1 MSIRLGFIG
10 AGAMA
15 RAHLGA
21 LSADPRAELVALSS
35 RTRAN
40 AEGLCQSFGLE
51 FEEDWRELLKM
62 DLDAI
67 YVLTPDG
74 THRDYAVA
82 ALESG
87 HHLFLEKSLEYDLSK
102 AREIVSAGEAA
113 AARGVRALMG
123 YPLRFDPHFQLM
135 KKLLVE
141 DTSGEVV
148 YGSAIRTHF
157 LTSDMQMYDKY
168 RDEDYNPPSWYFAA
182 ENFGPIYSHG
192 SHDYDYLRWFAQ
204 SEVKRVSAVARRVL
218 LPEGSAPDAFFTT
231 LEFEN
236 GAIANVS
243 TPWVT
248 RVEYDMVTVATQN
261 ITVQNQNNEI
271 VWQGKESQGRE
282 KFDYDLWANINGH
295 FLDVVEGKSE
305 PLCTLEDGLAA
316 ATIATA
322 AVRSSRSGLP
332 VEIAE
337 LTA

>member
-15 RAHLGA
+15 RAHLTA
-21 LSADPRAELVALSS
+21 LAADPRSELVALSS

-51 FEEDWRELLKM
+51 FVEDWRELLGRK
-62 DLDAI
+62 LDAI

-74 THRDYAVA
+74 THRQYAVPV
-82 ALESG
+82 LESG
-87 HHLFLEKSLEYDLSK
+87 HHLFLEKSLEYDLTA
-102 AREIVSAGEAA
+102 AREIVSAGEKAKEK
-113 AARGVRALMG
+113 GIQTLMG

-135 KKLLVE
+135 KKLLTE
-141 DTSGEVV
+141 DADGEVV

-157 LTSDMQMYDKY
+157 LTSDLQMYDKY
-168 RDEDYNPPSWYFAA
+168 RDEDYQPPSWYFAE
-182 ENFGPIYSHG
+182 ENYGPIYSHG
-192 SHDYDYLRWFAQ
+192 SHDYDYLRWFAE
-204 SEVKRVSAVARRVL
+204 SEVETVSAVARRVL

-231 LEFEN
+231 LEFAN

-243 TPWVT
+243 TPWIT

-261 ITVQNQNNEI
+261 LTVQNQNNQIIWE
-271 VWQGKESQGRE
+271 GRE
-282 KFDYDLWANINGH
+282 SRGQEKFEYDLWANINGH

-305 PLCTLEDGLAA
+305 PACTLEDGLAA

-322 AVRSSRSGLP
+322 AVQSSRSGLP
-332 VEIAE
+332 VKIAE
-337 LTA
+337 LP

>member
-1 MSIRLGFIG
+1 
-10 AGAMA
+10 MA

-21 LSADPRAELVALSS
+21 LAADPRAELVAMSS

-40 AEGLCQSFGLE
+40 SEGLCQSFGLD
-51 FEEDWRELLKM
+51 FVEDWRELLNL

-74 THRDYAVA
+74 THRDYAIA

-102 AREIVSAGEAA
+102 AHEIVAAGEAA
-113 AARGVRALMG
+113 AARGVHTLMG

-135 KKLLVE
+135 KKILV
-141 DTSGEVV
+141 DDAAGEVV

-157 LTSDMQMYDKY
+157 LTSNMQMYDKY
-168 RDEDYNPPSWYFAA
+168 RDEDYSPPAWYF
-182 ENFGPIYSHG
+182 EEQNFGPIYSHG

-243 TPWVT
+243 TPWIT
-248 RVEYDMVTVATQN
+248 RVEYDMITVATQN
-261 ITVQNQNNEI
+261 VTVQNQNNEI
-271 VWQGKESQGRE
+271 VWQNQEGSGRE

-295 FLDVVEGKSE
+295 FLDVVEGKVQ

-316 ATIATA
+316 VKIATA
-322 AVRSSRSGLP
+322 AVQSSKSGLP
-332 VEIAE
+332 VEIAD
-337 LTA
+337 LA